1 MCGLSAYCHLGT
13 PQKDTKNSRLDLKG
27 SLESIRHRGPES
39 DGTYISPCGRCG
51 LGHVRL
57 SIIDLEGGHQPIS
70 SANGDIQVVVNG
82 ELYDHDRLSKEL
94 QDKGHVFKTKSDSE
108 LALHYY
114 EDYGTDFL
122 HHLRGEFAVIIWDD
136 SKKRMLVARDR
147 FGVKPIYYT
156 TVNDVF
162 MAASEIKAFSALGW
176 RPEWDLESII
186 SGGYATDHRTCFKGV
201 YKLPPAHYMTVS
213 ASGTMDT
220 TKYWDAE
227 YPDKN
232 IEDKRTL
239 EEMIQGVHDHVVES
253 VRLRLRADVPLGVY
267 LSGGLD
273 SSSIAGVATKLL
285 RDSNSDAQI
294 DTFCISFKDGGIC
307 DEGDIAERTAA
318 HIGSKFHR
326 LSLTQDDLVDNY
338 ERTLWHVEQPILDLN
353 AVGKFLLSEYVRH
366 KGFKVVMTGEGS
378 DEHFIGYP
386 FFHTDYLREQDR
398 STPKGFG
405 CIAEEDRQDML
416 SDRLAGSYKF
426 LHYELPRETK
436 INTKARFNDSDI
448 PDQIGKMLALS
459 TDFMNSKVVSYHG
472 PADVGS
478 TVLDSIHGDIRL
490 KATTKWH
497 PVHASL
503 YLETRTFFPNV
514 MLTWLGDRVEMAHS
528 IEARTPFLDHP
539 LCEYANSLPPSVKLC
554 GQDPKGNRLNEKYIL
569 KEAMRPYVTDEIYN
583 RTKHPY
589 VAPASKP
596 GAQPIVRLLNKWVS
610 KERVD
615 HLGFLNWETCETI
628 KERVI
633 MTGDCMAYSSM
644 LKVISLLILN
654 EQFDVAPV
662 TYL

>member
-13 PQKDTKNSRLDLKG
+13 PQKDTKYSRLDLEG
-27 SLESIRHRGPES
+27 SLESIRHRGPDS
-39 DGTYISPCGRCG
+39 DGTYVSPCGRCG

-82 ELYDHDRLSKEL
+82 ELYDHDRLIKEL

-136 SKKRMLVARDR
+136 RKKRMLMARDR
-147 FGVKPIYYT
+147 FGIKPLYYT
-156 TVNDVF
+156 TVNGVF

-186 SGGYATDHRTCFKGV
+186 SGGYAADHRTCFKGV
-201 YKLPPAHYMTVS
+201 YKLLPAHYMTIS

-220 TKYWDAE
+220 KKYWDAE

-239 EEMIQGVHDHVVES
+239 EEMIQGVHDRVIES
-253 VRLRLRADVPLGVY
+253 IRLRLRADVPLGVY

-273 SSSIAGVATKLL
+273 SSSVAGVAAKLL
-285 RDSNSDAQI
+285 RDNNPDAKI
-294 DTFCISFKDGGIC
+294 DTFCISFRDAGIY

-326 LSLTQDDLVDNY
+326 LSLTQDDLVDNF
-338 ERTLWHVEQPILDLN
+338 ERTLWHVEQPVFDLN
-353 AVGKFLLSEYVRH
+353 TVGKFLLSEYVRH
-366 KGFKVVMTGEGS
+366 EGFKVVMTGEGS

-405 CIAEEDRQDML
+405 CIAEEDRKGML
-416 SDRLAGSYKF
+416 SDHLAGRYKF
-426 LHYELPRETK
+426 LRYELPTETK
-436 INTKARFNDSDI
+436 INTKIRFNDSDL
-448 PDQIGKMLALS
+448 PYQIGKLLALP
-459 TDFMNSKVVSYHG
+459 TDFMNSNVVSYHG
-472 PADVGS
+472 PADIGS
-478 TVLDSIHGDIRL
+478 TTLDSIHGDIRL

-497 PVHASL
+497 PVHASM
-503 YLETRTFFPNV
+503 YLETRTVFPNV

-528 IEARTPFLDHP
+528 MEARTPFLDHP
-539 LCEYANSLPPSVKLC
+539 LCEYVNSLPPSVKLC
-554 GQDPKGNRLNEKYIL
+554 GQDPEGNHLNEKYIL
-569 KEAMRPYVTDEIYN
+569 KEAMRPYVTDEIYK

-589 VAPASKP
+589 LAPAEP
-596 GAQPIVRLLNKWVS
+596 GAPPIARLLNKWVT

-615 HLGFLNWETCETI
+615 HLGFLNWERCETI

-633 MTGDCMAYSSM
+633 TSDDCMAYCDM
-644 LKVISLLILN
+644 LKLVSLLILH
-654 EQFDVAPV
+654 EQFNVAPV